1 MLLKTYIAQLTLQ
14 YIVLMWHLLK
24 IKTLH
29 EQFSDSFNKY
39 VYK

>member
-1 MLLKTYIAQLTLQ
+1 MLLKPYIALPTVQ

-39 VYK
+39 IYK